1 MQICVFSVS
10 MEFCDMLLPIILIQ
24 SGSRRNIFIQFS
36 KLLGSI
42 KNGWIFQDFSQFIES
57 VLSKLKR
64 LLTINF
70 IFKQF
75 NFTSCCG
82 GTYLGCL
89 PQFLFFLTP
98 FILEPDPDHPGTQSG
113 HLRQLLLHQSVRSG
127 VGAVAGLQDVQ
138 LLLRQHCPHLPCSTP
153 SLTLRSSLPVF
164 LILSR
169 SYITV

>member
-57 VLSKLKR
+57 VLSKLER
-64 LLTINF
+64 LLTISF

-75 NFTSCCG
+75 YFTSCFG
-82 GTYLGCL
+82 GTYLGCF

-98 FILEPDPDHPGTQSG
+98 FILEPDPDHPGTQPG
-113 HLRQLLLHQSVRSG
+113 HLRQLLLHQSVRPG
-127 VGAVAGLQDVQ
+127 VCVVARPQCVKL
-138 LLLRQHCPHLPCSTP
+138 
-153 SLTLRSSLPVF
+153 F
-164 LILSR
+164 LIHYRPYPCWLV
-169 SYITV
+169 IGLVQ